1 MRSIKLIARME
12 ERFDIIN
19 EYIKTKEFDIIVT
32 SFEGVNICKK
42 DLRKINW
49 VYIIVDEAHWM
60 KNDESLF
67 SLNIREIPT

>member
-1 MRSIKLIARME
+1 ME

-49 VYIIVDEAHWM
+49 VYIIVDEAH
-60 KNDESLF
+60 
-67 SLNIREIPT
+67 

>member
-12 ERFDIIN
+12 EWFDIIN

-49 VYIIVDEAHWM
+49 IYIIVDEAHWM